1 MEVPGKS
8 RDQYNLQT
16 PCHPLY
22 CTLLH
27 FNSMKTSF
35 FLLHMTY
42 VKLSVFFFCLFHL
55 SEVME
60 VPGKPLSES
69 NARKYFIDVVL
80 GIEYCKW
87 DYVSKDLFLLHGPSC
102 SKDGLCYLV
111 DNAILVSPILNQWIV
126 IYLVKGAIHQ
136 ETKAWCTFFIL
147 ISFFQHISTFRG
159 IRHGIWAN
167 D

>member
-1 MEVPGKS
+1 
-8 RDQYNLQT
+8 
-16 PCHPLY
+16 
-22 CTLLH
+22 
-27 FNSMKTSF
+27 MKMSF
-35 FLLHMTY
+35 FLLRMTY
-42 VKLSVFFFCLFHL
+42 VKYFVCFFCLFHL

-126 IYLVKGAIHQ
+126 IYLVKGAIHHLGN
-136 ETKAWCTFFIL
+136 WSVVYILHFNFFFPTYFHL
-147 ISFFQHISTFRG
+147 QR
-159 IRHGIWAN
+159 N
-167 D
+167 